1 LYFRAP
7 SARLRLAAGNRIL
20 TTSRQGDF
28 MVVRTRVRAILLP
41 IAFYLVS
48 GGVSGFFVWQASLG
62 DRGLNAKA
70 EYQAQ
75 MATLTSQLS
84 DLREERTGWERKVS
98 LMRANALD
106 RDLLDEEARAKLD
119 RVDKNDL
126 LVFTNPAKLR

>member
-1 LYFRAP
+1 
-7 SARLRLAAGNRIL
+7 
-20 TTSRQGDF
+20 

-48 GGVSGFFVWQASLG
+48 GGVSGFFVWQASIG

-75 MATLTSQLS
+75 MATLTSQLAT
-84 DLREERTGWERKVS
+84 LRDERGAWERKVS
-98 LMRANALD
+98 LMHADALD
-106 RDLLDEEARAKLD
+106 RDLLDEEAREKLD

-126 LVFTNPAKLR
+126 VVFTNPVKLR